1 MDIRRKIKDFDL
13 KTNSDKSELLDELEN
28 KNNKKIKFREDF
40 VRFSPSWCKFH
51 MIIPLLTLIATI
63 ASCIVPVA
71 GFLDSVYPFILYSW
85 VYSFAIIGT
94 CILIIPLR
102 FLASKSVNNLKS
114 ENETINDEKR
124 QLELSDNKMNDKSFE
139 LEVSKNENKDLQRV
153 QSFETFSN
161 EVVFEDNIQNEE
173 EGFKLSMKKR

>member
-13 KTNSDKSELLDELEN
+13 KTNSDKNELLDELEN

-40 VRFSPSWCKFH
+40 VHFSPSWCKFH

-63 ASCIVPVA
+63 ASCIVPVT
-71 GFLDSVYPFILYSW
+71 GFLEYVYPFIIYSW

-102 FLASKSVNNLKS
+102 FLASKSVNRLKCA
-114 ENETINDEKR
+114 NETINDEKKK
-124 QLELSDNKMNDKSFE
+124 LELSDKKNDDKV
-139 LEVSKNENKDLQRV
+139 LEVEFSKNENRDFQRDKAID
-153 QSFETFSN
+153 TFSN
-161 EVVFEDNIQNEE
+161 QVAFEDNIQNEE